1 MVEHTQN
8 RPYKAKFENKAKD
21 FCASSAAP
29 AAVFVVVLFISW
41 IGTKRTQ
48 KKELKTRKN
57 TSPDLFL
64 LSLVDLHASRPVQ
77 FAQYS
82 NAFWTLCRYIDIDTG
97 THARFVYGNFN
108 CVNAFVLHYYV
119 CDLFF
124 FSNWI
129 HHDWIFVC
137 KPTDRP
143 TERNE
148 QRSILNLRILYTKKI
163 DYVCS
168 TVYPCVV
175 SKTTRDVCL
184 LDWISMAG
192 ARILWE

>member
-1 MVEHTQN
+1 MHNNISLSKRRREKEYLYMHSVQHRVKSTWKKNETKNDPKAMVEHTQN
-8 RPYKAKFENKAKD
+8 RTYKAKFENKAKD
-21 FCASSAAP
+21 FCASAAV
-29 AAVFVVVLFISW
+29 VFVVVLFISW
-41 IGTKRTQ
+41 IGTKRT
-48 KKELKTRKN
+48 KKEELKTRKN

-129 HHDWIFVC
+129 RHDWIFVC
-137 KPTDRP
+137 KPTDR
-143 TERNE
+143 RNGTSND
-148 QRSILNLRILYTKKI
+148 QF
-163 DYVCS
+163 
-168 TVYPCVV
+168 
-175 SKTTRDVCL
+175 
-184 LDWISMAG
+184 
-192 ARILWE
+192 